1 MHGLSDSQKGILFC
15 VIAHLFW
22 GGMAP
27 YFGFMRHVHVMEI
40 AVNRGFWALPIAA
53 VIVFWFGQLA
63 DVGRIF
69 RNPRHLAILAL
80 TSSIIVFNW
89 GFYVWS
95 IEVGRTLE
103 SSLGYFINPLLNV
116 VAGYFFLH
124 ERFTPAQVVAIA
136 LAALGVI
143 IQTVAT
149 GVFPWL
155 GLMLGGSFCIY
166 GLLRKMIPVGAT
178 QGFFVEVLLIAPPLL
193 IVEYWLMQKGLAR
206 FGTNTMDTL
215 MLVGC
220 GGLTAGALL
229 FFAESL
235 KRIRYST
242 AGILQYISPSLVFL
256 TAIFMFGEPMDRWK
270 LLSFACIWVALA
282 IYSIAAIRNESSKR
296 SEGKL
301 LADGREA

>member
-1 MHGLSDSQKGILFC
+1 
-15 VIAHLFW
+15 
-22 GGMAP
+22 
-27 YFGFMRHVHVMEI
+27 
-40 AVNRGFWALPIAA
+40 
-53 VIVFWFGQLA
+53 
-63 DVGRIF
+63 
-69 RNPRHLAILAL
+69 
-80 TSSIIVFNW
+80 
-89 GFYVWS
+89 
-95 IEVGRTLE
+95 
-103 SSLGYFINPLLNV
+103 
-116 VAGYFFLH
+116 
-124 ERFTPAQVVAIA
+124 
-136 LAALGVI
+136 
-143 IQTVAT
+143 
-149 GVFPWL
+149 
-155 GLMLGGSFCIY
+155 
-166 GLLRKMIPVGAT
+166 
-178 QGFFVEVLLIAPPLL
+178 
-193 IVEYWLMQKGLAR
+193 
-206 FGTNTMDTL
+206 MDTL